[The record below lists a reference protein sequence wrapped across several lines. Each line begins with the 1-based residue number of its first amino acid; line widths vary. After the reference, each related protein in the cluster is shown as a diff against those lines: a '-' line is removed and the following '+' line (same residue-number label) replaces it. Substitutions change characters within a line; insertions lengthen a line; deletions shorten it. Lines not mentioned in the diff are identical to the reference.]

1 MGRFKDRIDA
11 RFAAQERKGIEKYG
25 QPLEQN
31 HGNYDYRL
39 EHLAE
44 ELTDG
49 LHYLEWLKEAGQI
62 VTAMFELLAHD
73 IETNDQCP
81 LETPCKPENLPEGG
95 CVACLKDY
103 YEKKAREK
111 ICLMP

>member
-11 RFAAQERKGIEKYG
+11 RFSAQERKGIEKYG

-49 LHYLEWLKEAGQI
+49 LMYCEWLKESGLI
-62 VTAMFELLAHD
+62 VTTMFNLLVQD
-73 IETNDQCP
+73 MERLDFCP
-81 LETPCKPENLPEGG
+81 LETPCAPENLPEGG
-95 CVACLKDY
+95 CVSCLKEH
-103 YEKKAREK
+103 YEGKARSVV
-111 ICLMP
+111 CGT